1 MSEKVIKARD
11 YLVYDYL
18 KKVDNIIIPRYQRN
32 YAWEKKNIEQLIYDL
47 IREDNY
53 YIGNIIV
60 NDLGNKQLEVVDGQ
74 QRIITIFLMYI
85 ALFNLK
91 KVEDINHILKN
102 GELKINIK
110 NRIDN
115 SGIDVMKSI
124 QDDEFPTS
132 ILKFNEITRYK
143 DIKKI
148 VNELEDGKLSLLI
161 EHLKSA
167 NIVEI
172 KFSNAENL
180 SHEMFVNL
188 NTKGKPLV
196 GIEILKSHLFKYL
209 RLVLCT

>member
-188 NTKGKPLV
+188 NTKGKPF
-196 GIEILKSHLFKYL
+196 GWD
-209 RLVLCT
+209 